1 MNHPQNSI
9 SLWKDVPNL
18 KWLAVWPAGTTLKK
32 NIGFYAVGMHAPS
45 SDLCGRRPRKIIGW
59 EGILRK
65 IVSCLGEWFRIS
77 KDFFIFANE
86 VGPWNPTFCD
96 IWAWFKKKLTLQ
108 IGVVPHQMTV
118 AFFCQLV
125 LQLEISSR
133 DLMEKDGQQ
142 QAAVDFI
149 KSSGGWWL
157 AIGGTMVP
165 SRMFCFRR
173 WNDMGILRANYAQVA
188 ELFSWIWL

>member
-1 MNHPQNSI
+1 
-9 SLWKDVPNL
+9 
-18 KWLAVWPAGTTLKK
+18 
-32 NIGFYAVGMHAPS
+32 MHAQVATFADGGLEKS
-45 SDLCGRRPRKIIGW
+45 SVGREFSAK
-59 EGILRK
+59 
-65 IVSCLGEWFRIS
+65 SCHAWWMIRIS

-173 WNDMGILRANYAQVA
+173 WNDMGILGLTMPKWQNCSA
-188 ELFSWIWL
+188 EFGCRDCH